1 MQTES
6 LQHTPLYAL
15 HKSAGAKM
23 VPFAGY
29 EMPVQYSA
37 GVLKEHLHTREAA
50 GLFDV
55 SHMGQV
61 RVTGPNIALELEK
74 LMPQDVVGLPLNR
87 QRYGLLC
94 NEQGGIL
101 DDLMFTNC
109 GDNFLL
115 VVNAACKDQDVSWL
129 RANLPASIEVE
140 LLDDRALL
148 ALQGPRARAVLG
160 TVNKAAAEMRF
171 MDVRTLNLAGIECLV
186 SCSGY
191 TGEDGYEI
199 SVAAADAQKL
209 AEALLINPEVALVGL
224 GARDSLRLEAGLC
237 LYGHD
242 MDDSKTAVEANLLW
256 AISKAR
262 RPEGERAG
270 GYIGADAVARQL
282 DEGIV
287 SKRVLLDV
295 ESKAPVR
302 EGTPIVDAEGREV
315 GRVCSGGFGPSV
327 GSPIAIAYIEEAA
340 LQQAA
345 PLYAALRGKKLP
357 VMPRQ
362 KPFVQQ
368 RYYRG

>member
-1 MQTES
+1 MHTENLRLTS
-6 LQHTPLYAL
+6 LNAL

-29 EMPVQYSA
+29 EMPVQYPA

-55 SHMGQV
+55 SHMGQI

-74 LMPQDVVGLPLNR
+74 LMPQDVLGLPLNR

-109 GDNFLL
+109 GESFLL
-115 VVNAACKDQDVSWL
+115 VVNAACKEQDFAWL
-129 RANLPASIEVE
+129 RANLPGEIGLEM
-140 LLDDRALL
+140 LDDRALL
-148 ALQGPRARAVLG
+148 AIQGPRARAVL
-160 TVNKAAAEMRF
+160 TAINKAAGEMRF
-171 MDVRTLNLAGIECLV
+171 MDVKTLKIAGIDCLV

-199 SVAAADAQKL
+199 SVAAEDAQQL
-209 AEALLINPEVALVGL
+209 AEALLTNPEVALVGL

-242 MDDSKTAVEANLLW
+242 MDESKTAVEANLLW
-256 AISKAR
+256 AISKVR
-262 RPEGERAG
+262 RPDGERAG

-282 DEGIV
+282 KEGV
-287 SKRVLLDV
+287 VAKRVLLDV

-302 EGTPIVDAEGREV
+302 EGTLIVDSEGREK

-327 GSPIAIAYIEEAA
+327 GSPIAIAYIEESA
-340 LQQAA
+340 LQRST
-345 PLYAALRGKKLP
+345 PLYASLRGKQLP
-357 VMPRQ
+357 VTPRQ

-368 RYYRG
+368 RYFRG